1 MCPELH
7 GFSNP
12 LSPKGK
18 ARIVGGVPWYYS
30 TANVTIRYKADPQE
44 VKKLLPEPFEVSET
58 EPAVVSCAFAS
69 QLSFS
74 EEDKDLLV
82 TNPER
87 AQYKECGLQ
96 VRCRFKGVEGQR
108 AAYIWVDKDWAAF
121 RGWFYGWPKKV
132 GRIEFAF
139 DKPHLYAL
147 NKALG
152 KVGPGTR
159 FGAYL
164 EAHGE
169 RLFTA
174 AIKLTRQITPKE
186 LPASGK
192 FYQINHWPSLDIN
205 SKKPLV
211 HQVETAVSGSGVHGE
226 IWAAEAESLIFTDS
240 SLEEIG
246 AIKPV
251 ELIDAYYTTGGHVM
265 KGTEVA
271 HQY

>member
-18 ARIVGGVPWYYS
+18 ARIVGGFPWYYS
-30 TANVTIRYKADPQE
+30 SASITIRYKADPQE
-44 VKKLLPEPFEVSET
+44 VKKLHPAPFDVSES
-58 EPAVVSCAFAS
+58 EPDVLECSFIQ

-74 EEDKDLLV
+74 EEAKDLLV

-87 AQYKECGLQ
+87 AQYRECGISA
-96 VRCRFKGVEGQR
+96 RCRFKGVEASR
-108 AAYIWVDKDWAAF
+108 CAYIWVDKDFAAF
-121 RGWFYGWPKKV
+121 RGWFYGWPKKI

-147 NKALG
+147 NKGLG
-152 KVGPGTR
+152 KIGPGTR

-169 RLFTA
+169 RLITGA
-174 AIKLTRQITPKE
+174 VKLTRQITPKE
-186 LPASGK
+186 LPDSGE
-192 FYQINHWPSLDIN
+192 FYQINHWPSLDIH

-211 HQVETAVSGSGVHGE
+211 HRVEKAVSESWAQGE

-240 SLEEIG
+240 ALEEIG

-251 ELIDAYYTTGGHVM
+251 KLIDAYYMTSGHVM
-265 KGTEVA
+265 VGTEVM